1 MGTDVSLRDEQ
12 STVVPAQSHFSG
24 HVLSTEQVP
33 AFLVRYSSEP
43 TKING
48 YMNFPTLYKVDS
60 W

>member
-43 TKING
+43 TKNYNG
-48 YMNFPTLYKVDS
+48 P
-60 W
+60 